1 MLKKILQVEMDA
13 KELQENAERY
23 CELLI
28 VYDNMLEAL
37 DSITKK
43 ITQTRKEILFLE
55 DVLEKNGA
63 TIKDVEVNVD
73 NKKEEKKE

>member
-1 MLKKILQVEMDA
+1 MDA

-23 CELLI
+23 CELLV

-63 TIKDVEVNVD
+63 TIKDVEVNVN
-73 NKKEEKKE
+73 NKEEEKKE

>member
-1 MLKKILQVEMDA
+1 MDV
-13 KELQENAERY
+13 KELEENAERY
-23 CELLI
+23 CELLV

-37 DSITKK
+37 DNITKK

-63 TIKDVEVNVD
+63 TIKDVEVN
-73 NKKEEKKE
+73 KEEEKKE

>member
-1 MLKKILQVEMDA
+1 MNE

-23 CELLI
+23 CELLV

-37 DSITKK
+37 DNITKK

-73 NKKEEKKE
+73 NKEEEKKE

>member
-1 MLKKILQVEMDA
+1 MDA
-13 KELQENAERY
+13 KELQEKAERY
-23 CELLI
+23 CELLV

-63 TIKDVEVNVD
+63 TIKDVEVN
-73 NKKEEKKE
+73 KEEEKKE